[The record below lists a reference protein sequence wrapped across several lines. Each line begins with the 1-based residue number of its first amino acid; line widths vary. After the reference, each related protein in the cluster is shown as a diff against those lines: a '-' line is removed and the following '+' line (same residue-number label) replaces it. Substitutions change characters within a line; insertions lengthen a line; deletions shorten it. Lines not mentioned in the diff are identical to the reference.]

1 MLSSTKSDSAL
12 VAPQPYELEIVVFGP
27 GVGESIL
34 LHLGEND
41 WFVIDSCKYPGDST
55 PAALQYLTWIG
66 VDPTVSV
73 KRILATHWHDDH
85 IKGLGDIVRACPNA
99 KFAMSGALEG
109 EQFFQLVLE
118 VEASNKLVSGS
129 SSATEFAGIL
139 EELLRRGKRIA
150 CPDFYAQDAMILFK
164 EGGYRKSAF
173 VQALSPSSETV
184 THAMA
189 DVASRIMTIGGVR
202 RFRHLSA
209 NDLSVAVHVRVGEL
223 SLLLGGDLE
232 NTSDAAFGW
241 KAVLVSPSL
250 PIGKSQVFK
259 IAHHGSPNA
268 DHKDVWSKLLGTDPV
283 SVVTPY
289 TRLPQPLPS
298 ESDIKRIKQ
307 YTRNLLCTT
316 WPPSAKPPRRPGVEQ
331 LVETATKKRWAMNLK
346 PGFVR
351 IRIDLSAQQIGSP
364 EVLTFGSARGL

>member
-1 MLSSTKSDSAL
+1 MSDSAL
-12 VAPQPYELEIVVFGP
+12 VAPQPHELEIVVFGP

-55 PAALQYLTWIG
+55 PAALQYLTSIG
-66 VDPTVSV
+66 VDPSVSV

-99 KFAMSGALEG
+99 KFAMSGALAG

-129 SSATEFAGIL
+129 SSATEFADIL
-139 EELLRRGKRIA
+139 EELRRRGKRIA

-164 EGGYRKSAF
+164 EGGYRKSAI
-173 VQALSPSSETV
+173 VQALSPSSATV

-189 DVASRIMTIGGVR
+189 DVASRIMTTGGVR
-202 RFRHLSA
+202 RFRHLSP

-250 PIGKSQVFK
+250 PTGGSQVFK
-259 IAHHGSPNA
+259 VAHHGSPNA
-268 DHKDVWSKLLGTDPV
+268 DHEDVWSNLLSIDPV

-289 TRLPQPLPS
+289 ARLTEPLPS
-298 ESDIKRIKQ
+298 ESDIQRIKQ
-307 YTRNLLCTT
+307 RTGNLLCTT
-316 WPPSAKPPRRPGVEQ
+316 WPPSVKPPRRRGVDKF
-331 LVETATKKRWAMNLK
+331 LETATKTRRALNRK
-346 PGFVR
+346 PGVVR
-351 IRIDLSAQQIGSP
+351 IRIDMSTQQIASP
-364 EVLTFGSARGL
+364 EVQTFGSACKL